1 MEFEWDPTKN
11 EANIAK
17 HGLDFAD
24 AEALF
29 ENDVYAAKDA
39 RKDYGEE
46 RWRGIGELHGRVL
59 VVVWTDRG
67 PGKRRIIS
75 LRRANERERKAYRK
89 AVEDGLGKG

>member
-1 MEFEWDPTKN
+1 MEFEWDPAKN

-29 ENDVYAAKDA
+29 ENDVYAAKDT

-46 RWRGIGELHGRVL
+46 RWRGIGKLHGRVL
-59 VVVWTDRG
+59 VVVWTDRE

-75 LRRANERERKAYRK
+75 LRRANERERQAYRK
-89 AVEDGLGKG
+89 AVEDGLGEG